1 MNRRERGA
9 VTVRHHA
16 PWALWPWLALP
27 ASLTAA
33 LRRAYGRSDTP
44 RVILLGSGRC
54 VARQEERR
62 HLHLHRGERV
72 FWREVLLH
80 GGDAGRPALWART
93 TVPLRGLRQGLLPLT
108 RQGTR
113 PIGDLLFR
121 HRRLRRSPIVVERR
135 RRQRAWSWS
144 RRSIL
149 QRGPSQ
155 VLVAERFSQHVPA
168 WHGRGRR

>member
-1 MNRRERGA
+1 MMVRR
-9 VTVRHHA
+9 HA
-16 PWALWPWLALP
+16 PWALWPWLVLP

-44 RVILLGSGRC
+44 QVLLLGSGRG
-54 VARQEERR
+54 VARQDERR
-62 HLHLHRGERV
+62 HLRLQRGERV

-93 TVPLRGLRQGLLPLT
+93 TVPLHGLRQGLLPLT

-121 HRRLRRSPIVVERR
+121 HRRLRRSAIVIERR
-135 RRQRAWSWS
+135 RRQQAWSWA

-155 VLVAERFSQHVPA
+155 ALIEEHFSHHLPA